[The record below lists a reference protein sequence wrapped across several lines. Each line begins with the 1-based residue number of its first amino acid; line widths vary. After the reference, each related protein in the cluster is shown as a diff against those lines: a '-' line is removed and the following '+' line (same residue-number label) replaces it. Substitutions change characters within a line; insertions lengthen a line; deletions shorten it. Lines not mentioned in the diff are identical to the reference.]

1 VRILLLSQFYP
12 PIAGGEE
19 RHVRNLAAALAA
31 RRHHVAV
38 ATLSV
43 PETSDYQRDGEVDIY
58 RVRGTMQR
66 FPGLFAENERRHA
79 PPFPDPE
86 LVAGLNRIVAK
97 VKPDVVHAH
106 NWLLASFT
114 PIKAWQRL
122 PLVVTLHDYGLICAK
137 KNLMH
142 NGKGCTGPNLPK
154 CWTCAGHHYGGAKGA
169 VTLLGN
175 YGSGYVA
182 RKAVNK
188 FIAVSHAVAR
198 LNKLAERGLAYE
210 VITNFIPNDVAT
222 LSSDVDSCISQLPDE
237 YILFAGDLTHLKGVD
252 VLLNAYARLQDAP
265 PLVLIGRRCPD
276 TPTEFPPNVHVFGIW
291 SHDAI
296 MHAWRRSLFG
306 VVPSV
311 WSDPCPKV
319 VMEAMAS
326 GKAVIASNIGGI
338 PDMVDGEK
346 TGLLVSPD
354 NVDELAEAL
363 RRLLANRNLI
373 AQMGKAGLARV
384 ESHKAA
390 QIVTRIERVYENVTT
405 PYAMQ

>member
-12 PIAGGEE
+12 PITGGEE

-31 RRHHVAV
+31 RGHQVTI

-58 RVRGTMQR
+58 RIHGTMQR
-66 FPGLFAENERRHA
+66 FSGLFAENERRHA

-86 LVAGLNRIVAK
+86 LVAGLNRIVVK

-114 PIKAWQRL
+114 PIKAWHSL
-122 PLVVTLHDYGLICAK
+122 PLVVTLHDYSLICAK

-142 NGKGCTGPNLPK
+142 EGNGCSGPALSK
-154 CWTCAGHHYGGAKGA
+154 CWTCAGRHYGTTKGA
-169 VTLLGN
+169 VTVLGN
-175 YGSGYVA
+175 CGSGYVA
-182 RKAVNK
+182 KRTVNK

-198 LNKLAERGLAYE
+198 LNKLSEHGLAYE
-210 VITNFIPNDVAT
+210 VITNFVPDDVAT
-222 LSSDVDSCISQLPDE
+222 LSRDVDPRLSQLPDE
-237 YILFAGDLTHLKGVD
+237 FIMFAGDLTHLKGVD
-252 VLLNAYARLQDAP
+252 VLLKAYARLEDAP
-265 PLVLIGRRCPD
+265 PLVLIGRRCSD
-276 TPTEFPPNVHVFGIW
+276 TPTDLPANVHVFGLW
-291 SHDAI
+291 SHSAI
-296 MHAWRRSLFG
+296 MHAWNRSLFG

-311 WSDPCPKV
+311 WSDPCPTV

-338 PDMVDGEK
+338 PDMVDSDE
-346 TGLLVSPD
+346 TGVLVAPG

-373 AQMGKAGLARV
+373 ARMGKAGLARV
-384 ESHKAA
+384 GCHKAS
-390 QIVTRIERVYENVTT
+390 QIVARIERVYENVTT
-405 PYAMQ
+405 SHAA